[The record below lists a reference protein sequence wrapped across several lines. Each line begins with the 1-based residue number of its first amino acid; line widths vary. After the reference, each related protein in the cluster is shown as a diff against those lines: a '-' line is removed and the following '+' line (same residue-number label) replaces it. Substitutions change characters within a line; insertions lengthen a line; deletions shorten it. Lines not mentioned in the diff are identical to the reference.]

1 MSNQGL
7 KDRLALLVPKT
18 IDYYDN
24 PKSYKVNEALSFASR
39 GMSPYIGFQ
48 PFAILRTVNVV
59 NSKYFY
65 TYLPR
70 CSRERPRA
78 GVCALPRPLTST
90 PTSSRTTDPS
100 ATSEASDS
108 SGDRCTLALV
118 SV

>member
-48 PFAILRTVNVV
+48 P
-59 NSKYFY
+59 
-65 TYLPR
+65 LP
-70 CSRERPRA
+70 S
-78 GVCALPRPLTST
+78 
-90 PTSSRTTDPS
+90 
-100 ATSEASDS
+100 
-108 SGDRCTLALV
+108 
-118 SV
+118 